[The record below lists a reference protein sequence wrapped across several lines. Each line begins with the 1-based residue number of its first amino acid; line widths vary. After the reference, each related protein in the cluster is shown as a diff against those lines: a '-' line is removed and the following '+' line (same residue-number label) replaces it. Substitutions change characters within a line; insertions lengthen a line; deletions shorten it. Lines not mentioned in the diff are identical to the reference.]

1 MTNKLNRP
9 LLAAVLPAAMLIP
22 AAPAAAQGSPT
33 YEYAA
38 KFVCAASSNLT
49 PPVAVGHY
57 YTAVNVHNPGID
69 VKVAW
74 KVALAGTILP
84 GKITGFD
91 SQLLKN
97 DEAMEIDCR
106 SIRNR
111 ITASGL
117 PNPAAFFT
125 GFVVI
130 RAPAPV
136 DVVSVYTASAQ
147 VNGPVVSIHTERV
160 PARQLP

>member
-1 MTNKLNRP
+1 MIKLNLTLP
-9 LLAAVLPAAMLIP
+9 ILPVALLAI
-22 AAPAAAQGSPT
+22 AAPAGAQSLPN

-57 YTAVNVHNPGID
+57 YTAVNVHNPGTTL
-69 VKVAW
+69 KVTW

-84 GKITGFD
+84 GNVTGFD

-97 DEAMEIDCR
+97 DEALEIDCR

-111 ITASGL
+111 ITASGF

-125 GFVVI
+125 GFVVV
-130 RAPAPV
+130 RATQQL
-136 DVVSVYTASAQ
+136 DVVTVYTASAQ
-147 VNGPVVSIHTERV
+147 VNSPVVSIHTERV
-160 PARQLP
+160 PFRQVP